1 MPWCPKCGI
10 EYREGFSACADCGS
24 ALVDARP
31 DQSGPEQPDGEEGWE
46 HLVFLY
52 SEMEADIV
60 IGLLETEGIPVIKTY
75 KGMGVLHKVYTG
87 KATGVDLLS
96 RSENWNRQESC
107 LKNKLMARKDRPGAF
122 KPLGLCPAWQGFCD
136 NKIKG
141 TYRLGVP
148 VPAARAV
155 RYAPREKWG
164 YFPNTSLSCETSLWF
179 CCIVPI
185 VILTK
190 VSLMGRIITPLFCS
204 STNTSLQFLPTS
216 TKM

>member
-87 KATGVDLLS
+87 KATGVDLFVPQ
-96 RSENWNRQESC
+96 R
-107 LKNKLMARKDRPGAF
+107 KLEQARKLLEEQVNGSER
-122 KPLGLCPAWQGFCD
+122 
-136 NKIKG
+136 
-141 TYRLGVP
+141 
-148 VPAARAV
+148 
-155 RYAPREKWG
+155 
-164 YFPNTSLSCETSLWF
+164 
-179 CCIVPI
+179 
-185 VILTK
+185 
-190 VSLMGRIITPLFCS
+190 
-204 STNTSLQFLPTS
+204 
-216 TKM
+216 